1 MPLSKNN
8 YQRGDTLLAAQMTE
22 IARKIE
28 WLERLFAA
36 PPLRMVSTAG
46 GRTILCDLPTAFIY
60 LGQLKT
66 DLDDNDGSSAD
77 VYTASLV
84 EDDSGTPQWTPDT
97 EADTVTIYNFTR
109 VSLSA
114 GTNVWYHQKDGF
126 FLLLQAACGG

>member
-66 DLDDNDGSSAD
+66 DLYD
-77 VYTASLV
+77 
-84 EDDSGTPQWTPDT
+84 
-97 EADTVTIYNFTR
+97 
-109 VSLSA
+109 
-114 GTNVWYHQKDGF
+114 
-126 FLLLQAACGG
+126 